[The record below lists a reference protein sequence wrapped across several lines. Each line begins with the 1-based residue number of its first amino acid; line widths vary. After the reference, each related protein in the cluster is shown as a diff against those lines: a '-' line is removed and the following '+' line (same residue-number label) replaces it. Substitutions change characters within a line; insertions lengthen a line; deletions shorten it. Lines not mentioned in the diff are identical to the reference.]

1 MAMSDGFDLEN
12 LKGLST
18 EEVLRRLAEEGYNDL
33 PASKPKSSLAIA
45 REVVSEPMFL
55 LLTACGALYL
65 VLGDVQEAMILLSF
79 VFVIMGITFYQERKT
94 ERSLEALRDLSSP
107 RALVVR
113 DGLQQRIPG
122 REVVRDDLV
131 ILVEGDRVPADALL
145 LSSFNLVV
153 DESLLT
159 GESAPVQKITAGEE
173 KREMGNP
180 GGENLPY
187 IFSGTLVVRGQGVAK
202 VLRVGIHT
210 EIGKIGSSLRII
222 ETEQTL
228 LWKETRRV
236 VRRVATAGL
245 VLCAMVSLLYI
256 LNTGRCIDS
265 LLAGLTLAMS
275 ILPEEMPVI
284 LTIFMALGAWRISK
298 KNVLTRHVPVV
309 ETLGAAT
316 VLCVDK
322 TGTLTQNSMTVS
334 RLYAGGI
341 FYEVPA
347 NNEGVLPEEFHSLV
361 EYCIL
366 AGKKDPFDP
375 MEKAITDMGL
385 NLLAGSEHLHSYAR
399 TLTREYPL
407 SRKFPALTH
416 VWHSPGRE
424 GLVIASKGAP
434 ETIANL
440 CHLDESQAA
449 ALTIAA
455 NAMARD
461 GLRVLGVAKGVIG
474 EAALPNSQ
482 HDFELEFVGLA
493 GFRDPVRP
501 AVPSSVAE
509 CRRAGIRVMMITGDY
524 PETAKSVARAIG
536 LPEFGKCVTG
546 IELEAMDDET
556 LAKRIEEVTIFARV
570 VPEQKLRIVD
580 ALKKNGEIVAM
591 TGDGVNDAPALKSAH
606 IGIAMGARGTDVA
619 REAAALVLT
628 DDDFSSIVAA
638 VRAGRRIYDNIKKA
652 MAFTIAVHVPIA
664 GMAMV
669 PAIFGLPLIFM
680 PVHIVFLEMVIDPAC
695 SIVFEREPEETGVM
709 ERPPRRMGDP
719 LFSGRM
725 VLTSL
730 LLGGSVFL
738 MVLAVF
744 GLAIWRGAEITEART
759 FSFITLLI
767 TTVGLIFANR
777 SLEQHIVQAIKNPNR
792 SLWWLCGA
800 AAAFLGLVI
809 YVPWLRQMFGFHA
822 PDAGGWLICTM
833 AGVVAIGGLELIR
846 MAARQKLPAG

>member
-1 MAMSDGFDLEN
+1 METGFDLEN
-12 LKGLST
+12 LQGLST
-18 EEVLRRLAEEGYNDL
+18 AEAIRRLSGEGYNDL
-33 PASKPKSSLAIA
+33 PASKPKSSAAIA
-45 REVVSEPMFL
+45 REVVGEPMFL

-65 VLGDVQEAMILLSF
+65 VLGDVQEALILLSF

-131 ILVEGDRVPADALL
+131 ILMEGDRVPADSFL
-145 LSSFNLVV
+145 LSSINLVV
-153 DESLLT
+153 DESALT
-159 GESAPVQKITAGEE
+159 GESAPVRKAPGGSE
-173 KREMGNP
+173 KREMGKP
-180 GGENLPY
+180 GGEDLPY
-187 IFSGTLVVRGQGVAK
+187 LFSGTLVVRGQGVAK
-202 VLRVGIHT
+202 VLRIGLHT
-210 EIGKIGSSLRII
+210 EIGKIGSSLRNI

-236 VRRVATAGL
+236 VRLLAATGL
-245 VLCAMVSLLYI
+245 GLCALVSLLYV
-256 LNTGRCIDS
+256 LNTGKWVDS

-284 LTIFMALGAWRISK
+284 LTIFLALGAWRISQ

-334 RLYAGGI
+334 RLYAGDA
-341 FYEVPA
+341 FFTVM
-347 NNEGVLPEEFHSLV
+347 EGARGLPEAFHDLV
-361 EYCIL
+361 EHCIL

-375 MEKAITDMGL
+375 MEKAITDMGRMC
-385 NLLAGSEHLHSYAR
+385 LAGSEHLHSYER
-399 TLTREYPL
+399 ELLREYPL
-407 SRKFPALTH
+407 SKQFPALTH
-416 VWHSPGRE
+416 VWRSPGRE

-440 CHLDESQAA
+440 CHLDERRAG
-449 ALTIAA
+449 ALTAAA

-461 GLRVLGVAKGVIG
+461 GLRVLGVAKGVLA
-474 EAALPNSQ
+474 EAALPDDQ

-493 GFRDPVRP
+493 GFTDPVRP
-501 AVPSSVAE
+501 AVPSAVAE
-509 CRRAGIRVMMITGDY
+509 CRQAGIRIVMITGDY

-536 LPEFGKCVTG
+536 FSESGQCVTG
-546 IELEAMDDET
+546 AQVEAMDDET
-556 LAKRIEEVTIFARV
+556 LAERIKRVTIFARV

-638 VRAGRRIYDNIKKA
+638 VRSGRRIYDNIKKA
-652 MAFTIAVHVPIA
+652 MAFTVAVHVPIA
-664 GMAMV
+664 GMAMI
-669 PAIFGLPLIFM
+669 PAFFGLPLIFM

-695 SIVFEREPEETGVM
+695 SIVFEREPEETGIM
-709 ERPPRRMGDP
+709 ERPPRRTSDP

-725 VLTSL
+725 VLAST
-730 LLGGSVFL
+730 LLGGAVFAV
-738 MVLAVF
+738 VLAVF
-744 GLAIWRGAEITEART
+744 GLALWRGAGMEEART
-759 FSFITLLI
+759 LSFVTLLI
-767 TTVGLIFANR
+767 ATVGLIFANR
-777 SLEQHIVQAIKNPNR
+777 SLEQHIVQAVKNPNQ
-792 SLWWLCGA
+792 SLWWLCGG

-809 YVPWLRQMFGFHA
+809 YVPWLRQLFGFRP
-822 PDAGGWLICTM
+822 PDTIDWLICIV
-833 AGVVAIGGLELIR
+833 AGAATIGCLELIR
-846 MAARQKLPAG
+846 MAARRRKFSAA

>member
-1 MAMSDGFDLEN
+1 MGSNNGFDLEI
-12 LKGLST
+12 LQGLST
-18 EEVLRRLAEEGYNDL
+18 AEALNRLGVEGYNDL
-33 PASKPKSSLAIA
+33 PASKPKSSAVIA

-55 LLTACGALYL
+55 LLTACGSLYL
-65 VLGDVQEAMILLSF
+65 LLGDLQEAVILLSF

-113 DGLQQRIPG
+113 DGAQQRIPG

-131 ILVEGDRVPADALL
+131 ILKEGDRIPADAVL
-145 LSSFNLVV
+145 LSSINLMV

-159 GESAPVQKITAGEE
+159 GESAAVRKAVGPVE
-173 KREMGNP
+173 KREMGKP
-180 GGENLPY
+180 GGEDLPY
-187 IFSGTLVVRGQGVAK
+187 LFSGTLVVRGLGVAE
-202 VLRVGIHT
+202 VSRTGLHT
-210 EIGKIGSSLRII
+210 EIGKIGSSLRNI

-236 VRRVATAGL
+236 VRLIALAGL
-245 VLCAMVSLLYI
+245 GLCAIVTLLYG
-256 LNTGRCIDS
+256 LNTGKWIDS

-284 LTIFMALGAWRISK
+284 LTIFLALGAWRISK
-298 KNVLTRHVPVV
+298 NNVLTRHVPVV

-334 RLYAGGI
+334 RLYAAGH
-341 FYEVPA
+341 FHEVPD
-347 NNEGVLPEEFHSLV
+347 NDGGVLPEDFHALV

-375 MEKAITDMGL
+375 MEKAITNMGR
-385 NLLAGSEHLHSYAR
+385 NFLAGSEHLHSYER
-399 TLTREYPL
+399 TLIREYPL

-416 VWHSPGRE
+416 VWRSPGRE

-440 CHLDESQAA
+440 CHLDEKQAV
-449 ALTIAA
+449 ALTAAA

-461 GLRVLGVAKGVIG
+461 GLRVLGVAKGVLG
-474 EAALPNSQ
+474 EAALPDNQ

-493 GFRDPVRP
+493 GFTDPVRS
-501 AVPSSVAE
+501 AVPSAVAE
-509 CRRAGIRVMMITGDY
+509 CQRAGIRVMMITGDY
-524 PETAKSVARAIG
+524 PETAKAVARTIG
-536 LPEFGKCVTG
+536 LPETGTCVTG
-546 IELEAMDDET
+546 AELEAMDDET
-556 LAKRIEEVTIFARV
+556 LADRIEGVTVFARV

-591 TGDGVNDAPALKSAH
+591 TGDGVNDAPALKNAH

-628 DDDFSSIVAA
+628 DDNFSSIVGA

-652 MAFTIAVHVPIA
+652 MAFTVAVHVPIA
-664 GMAMV
+664 GMAMI
-669 PAIFGLPLIFM
+669 PAFFGLPLIFM

-695 SIVFEREPEETGVM
+695 SIVFEREPEEAGIM
-709 ERPPRRMGDP
+709 ERPPRSTGDP

-725 VLTSL
+725 LLTSALLGAAVFTVVLT
-730 LLGGSVFL
+730 
-738 MVLAVF
+738 VF
-744 GLAIWRGAEITEART
+744 GLALWHGEGMEEART
-759 FSFITLLI
+759 YSFITLLI
-767 TTVGLIFANR
+767 ATVGLIFANR
-777 SLEQHIVQAIKNPNR
+777 SLERNIVQAVKNPNQ
-792 SLWWLCGA
+792 SLWFLSGGA
-800 AAAFLGLVI
+800 TAFLGLVI
-809 YVPWLRQMFGFHA
+809 YVPWLRQIFGFRS
-822 PDAGGWLICTM
+822 PDAGGWLIC
-833 AGVVAIGGLELIR
+833 VVAGGTAIGLLEIIR
-846 MAARQKLPAG
+846 MAARRKIPAA

>member
-1 MAMSDGFDLEN
+1 MGVDNGFELEN
-12 LKGLST
+12 LQGLSSA
-18 EEVLRRLAEEGYNDL
+18 EAHHRLSGEGYNDL
-33 PASKPKSSLAIA
+33 PASKPKSSAAIA
-45 REVVSEPMFL
+45 REVMSEPMFL
-55 LLTACGALYL
+55 LLAGCGTLYL
-65 VLGDVQEAMILLSF
+65 ILGDVQEALILLSF

-113 DGLQQRIPG
+113 DGQQQRIPG

-131 ILVEGDRVPADALL
+131 ILMEGDRVPADGIL
-145 LSSFNLVV
+145 LSSINLVV
-153 DESLLT
+153 DESALT
-159 GESAPVQKITAGEE
+159 GESAPVRKAPGGGEE
-173 KREMGNP
+173 REMGRP
-180 GGENLPY
+180 GGEDLPY
-187 IFSGTLVVRGQGVAK
+187 LFSGTLVVGGQGVAK
-202 VLRVGIHT
+202 VMRIGTHT
-210 EIGKIGSSLRII
+210 EIGKIGSSLRNI

-236 VRRVATAGL
+236 VRLLATAG
-245 VLCAMVSLLYI
+245 VGLCAIVIFLYVW
-256 LNTGRCIDS
+256 NTGRWVDS
-265 LLAGLTLAMS
+265 MLAGLTLAMS

-284 LTIFMALGAWRISK
+284 LTIFLALGAWRISK

-322 TGTLTQNSMTVS
+322 TGTLTQNIMTVS
-334 RLYAGGI
+334 RLYANGA
-341 FYEVPA
+341 FHAVPD
-347 NNEGVLPEEFHSLV
+347 NRRDVLPEEFHALV

-375 MEKAITDMGL
+375 MEKAITDMGR
-385 NLLAGSEHLHSYAR
+385 NFLAGSEHLHSYERA
-399 TLTREYPL
+399 LIREYPL

-416 VWHSPGRE
+416 AWRSPGRE

-440 CHLDESQAA
+440 CHLDEKQTV
-449 ALTIAA
+449 ALIAAA

-461 GLRVLGVAKGVIG
+461 GLRVLGVAKGVVG
-474 EAALPNSQ
+474 ETALPADQ

-493 GFRDPVRP
+493 GFTDPVRP
-501 AVPSSVAE
+501 AALSAVAE
-509 CRRAGIRVMMITGDY
+509 CRRAGIRIMMITGDY
-524 PETAKSVARAIG
+524 PGTAKSVARAIG
-536 LPEFGKCVTG
+536 LPETGQCVTG

-556 LAKRIEEVTIFARV
+556 LAKRIEHVTVFARV
-570 VPEQKLRIVD
+570 VPEQKLRIVN

-606 IGIAMGARGTDVA
+606 IGIAMGGRGTDVA

-664 GMAMV
+664 GMAMI
-669 PAIFGLPLIFM
+669 PAFLGLPLIFM

-695 SIVFEREPEETGVM
+695 SIIFEREPEEAGIM
-709 ERPPRRMGDP
+709 ARPPRNTGDP
-719 LFSGRM
+719 LFNGRM
-725 VLTSL
+725 AVTSV
-730 LLGGSVFL
+730 LLGGAVFTV
-738 MVLAVF
+738 VLSVF
-744 GLAIWRGAEITEART
+744 GLALWRGAEMEEART

-767 TTVGLIFANR
+767 STVGLIFANR
-777 SLEQHIVQAIKNPNR
+777 SLEQNIVQTLNNPNQ
-792 SLWWLCGA
+792 SLWWLCGG

-822 PDAGGWLICTM
+822 PDAGGWLICIV
-833 AGVVAIGGLELIR
+833 AGAVAIGCLELIR
-846 MAARQKLPAG
+846 MARRNIPAA